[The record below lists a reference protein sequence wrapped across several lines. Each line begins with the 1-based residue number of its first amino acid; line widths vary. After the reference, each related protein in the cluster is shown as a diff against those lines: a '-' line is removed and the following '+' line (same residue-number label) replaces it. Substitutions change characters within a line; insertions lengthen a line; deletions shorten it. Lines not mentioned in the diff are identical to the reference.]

1 VTATFAVGSLLTV
14 AALAATTYGLSSR
27 YLLSQRETSA
37 VRQAQ
42 ANARLTRSLL
52 RTPDADV
59 PRLLASLGA
68 PSSARSLVRLDDEWF
83 AASPAVSPD
92 LLPADLEKL
101 VLDERVPG
109 RQRAYADGLPVV
121 AVGLPLDANSAYFE
135 VFPLAELSRT
145 LATIRFSLI
154 AASAVAFV
162 GSIALGSWASSRVLR
177 PVGDIG
183 RAAAAIA
190 AGRMDARLDVGG
202 DAELFALATGFNAM
216 VDSLQERIDRDARF
230 ASDVSHELRSPLTT
244 LRSAVEIMQ
253 GRQAALDPRSRRALD
268 LLAEEVDRFEHLVQ
282 DLLEI
287 SRYDAGVANLDLEP
301 VDVVALLRRTLAEES
316 ASPVDVTLEGADA
329 VEAIDRRRI
338 EQALR
343 NLVRNADSY
352 GGGVVCAGVR
362 AEPSSI
368 TVWVEDHGAGVPGPD
383 REAVFQRFF
392 RGATAGRR
400 SSSDG
405 AGLGLALVKE
415 HVTLHHGQVW
425 VEEVIPNGARFLIQL
440 PRRPA

>member
-1 VTATFAVGSLLTV
+1 MFAIGGLLTV
-14 AALAATTYGLSSR
+14 AAISATTYVLSNR
-27 YLLSQRETSA
+27 YLLTQRETSA
-37 VRQAQ
+37 VRQTQ
-42 ANARLTRSLL
+42 ANARLVRSLL

-68 PSSARSLVRLDDEWF
+68 PSAGRSLVRLDDEWF

-92 LLPADLEKL
+92 SVPPGLRDL

-109 RQRAYADGLPVV
+109 RQRWLVDGVPVV
-121 AVGLPLDANSAYFE
+121 AVGVPLDDASAYFE

-145 LATIRFSLI
+145 LGTIRFSLI
-154 AASAVAFV
+154 AASALALV
-162 GSIALGSWASSRVLR
+162 GSVALGSWASSRVLR

-190 AGRMDARLDVGG
+190 AGRLDARLDAQG
-202 DAELFALATGFNAM
+202 DDELFALATGFNAM

-244 LRSAVEIMQ
+244 LRSAAELMQ
-253 GRQAALDPRSRRALD
+253 ARRDSLDARSRRALD
-268 LLAEEVDRFEHLVQ
+268 LLTQEVERFEDLVQ

-287 SRYDAGVANLDLEP
+287 SRYDAGVARLELEP
-301 VDVVALLRRTLAEES
+301 VDLVALLRRILHEE
-316 ASPVDVTLEGADA
+316 
-329 VEAIDRRRI
+329 EAIGVEVRCEGTDTVERVDRRRI
-338 EQALR
+338 EQSLR
-343 NLVRNADSY
+343 NLVRNAIAY
-352 GGGVVCAGVR
+352 GDGVAIAGIR
-362 AEPSSI
+362 AEPTSMI
-368 TVWVEDHGAGVPGPD
+368 VWIEDHGPGVAASD
-383 REAVFQRFF
+383 REEIFDRFF

-415 HVTLHHGQVW
+415 HVALHGGQVW
-425 VEEVIPNGARFLIQL
+425 VEEVSPTGARFLIQL
-440 PRRPA
+440 PRSAR